1 MKSDTLSRALEK
13 INISNTISFSWQQ
26 NKPRQYINNPKI
38 YYGCSKIR
46 NICFSSL
53 IDAHVQVITDKTLTD
68 SKSIKLNTPKV

>member
-1 MKSDTLSRALEK
+1 MKSDSLSRALEK
-13 INISNTISFSWQQ
+13 INISNTILFSWQQ

-38 YYGCSKIR
+38 YLGCSKIR

-53 IDAHVQVITDKTLTD
+53 IDAHVQVITDTTLTD